1 MASTTPPGIR
11 SVIAVAAGVFVG
23 GIATVGV
30 EALGHILVPPPPGL
44 DVNDAEAVKAAMPT
58 LPTAHFLPILVAY
71 LIGPTLGAAL
81 AARMAPSRALVH
93 AGVVGAF
100 FLVGGIMNFR
110 AIPHPTWF
118 VALSIVAFI
127 VAPFLGSRMVGKR

>member
-1 MASTTPPGIR
+1 MASNTPPAAR
-11 SVIAVAAGVFVG
+11 SVIAVAAGLFVG
-23 GIATVGV
+23 GIATFGV

-44 DVNDAEAVKAAMPT
+44 DVTNADAVKAAMPT
-58 LPTAHFLPILVAY
+58 LPAAHFLPLFVAY
-71 LIGPTLGAAL
+71 LVGPTLGAAL

-100 FLVGGIMNFR
+100 FLVGALMNFR

-118 VALSIVAFI
+118 VVLASLAFI
-127 VAPFLGSRMVGKR
+127 AAPLLGTRLVGK